1 MTQIK
6 TATKVVT
13 FEEFI
18 QWYPENSPIRYE
30 LHNGVIIEMTPP
42 VGKHEEI
49 KGFLT
54 VEVAVELKRLNLPYF
69 IPNQA
74 IVKPPEGESGYLPDV
89 LILNR
94 PSLASESLWTKSST
108 ITQGSS
114 IPLVIEVV
122 SQNWRDD
129 YYKKLADYEEMGIP
143 EYWIVDYAALGARKF
158 IGDPKLPT
166 LSLYEL
172 VDGEYQVSLFRA
184 NDCIISPTFP
194 DLKMTANQIFQ
205 AGEVIED

>member
-1 MTQIK
+1 MTQLQPS
-6 TATKVVT
+6 TKVIT

-18 QWYPENSPIRYE
+18 QWYPENSQVRYE

-54 VEVAVELKRLNLPYF
+54 TKLVIEYSQLNLPYF

-74 IVKPPEGESGYLPDV
+74 IVKPPGGESGYLPDV

-94 PSLASESLWTKSST
+94 SCLASELLWTKSST

-166 LSLYEL
+166 LSLHEL
-172 VDGEYQVSLFRA
+172 VDGEYQVSQFRG
-184 NDCIISPTFP
+184 NDCIISPTFA

-205 AGEVIED
+205 AGQVIED

>member
-1 MTQIK
+1 MAQIQ
-6 TATKVVT
+6 TATKLVT

-18 QWYPENSPIRYE
+18 QWYPENSPVRYE
-30 LHNGVIIEMTPP
+30 LHNGAIIEMTPP

-54 VEVAVELKRLNLPYF
+54 VEIAVEFKRLKLPYF

-94 PSLASESLWTKSST
+94 HSLASEPLWTKSST
-108 ITQGSS
+108 VTQGIS
-114 IPLVIEVV
+114 IALVIEVV

-143 EYWIVDYAALGARKF
+143 EYWIADYAALGARKF
-158 IGDPKLPT
+158 IGDPKFT
-166 LSLYEL
+166 TFSIYQL
-172 VDGEYQVSLFRA
+172 VDGEYQVSQFRG
-184 NDCIISPTFP
+184 NDYIISPTFP
-194 DLKMTANQIFQ
+194 DFKITANQIFQ
-205 AGEVIED
+205 AGEVV

>member
-1 MTQIK
+1 MTQLQ

-18 QWYPENSPIRYE
+18 QWYPDNSQVRYE

-54 VEVAVELKRLNLPYF
+54 VEIAFELKRLNLPYF

-94 PSLASESLWTKSST
+94 LSLVSESLWTKSST

-114 IPLVIEVV
+114 IPLVIEIV

-143 EYWIVDYAALGARKF
+143 EYWIVDYTALGARKF

-172 VDGEYQVSLFRA
+172 VDGEYQVSQFRG
-184 NDCIISPTFP
+184 NDCITSPTFP

>member
-1 MTQIK
+1 MTPIQP
-6 TATKVVT
+6 ATKVIT

-18 QWYPENSPIRYE
+18 QWYPDNSQVRYE

-54 VEVAVELKRLNLPYF
+54 VEIAFELKRLNLTYF

-74 IVKPPEGESGYLPDV
+74 IVKPPEGESGYLPDI

-94 PSLASESLWTKSST
+94 PCLTSESLWKKSST
-108 ITQGSS
+108 VTQGSS
-114 IPLVIEVV
+114 IPLVIEIV

-129 YYKKLADYEEMGIP
+129 YYKKLADYEEMGIL

-172 VDGEYQVSLFRA
+172 VDGEYQVSQFRG
-184 NDCIISPTFP
+184 NDCILSPTFP

-205 AGEVIED
+205 AGQVIED